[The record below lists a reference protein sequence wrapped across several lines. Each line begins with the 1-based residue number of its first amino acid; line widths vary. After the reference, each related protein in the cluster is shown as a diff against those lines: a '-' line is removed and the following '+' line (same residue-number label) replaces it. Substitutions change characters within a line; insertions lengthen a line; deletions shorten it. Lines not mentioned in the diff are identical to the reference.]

1 MAALATAQSFRAFSA
16 HFDTLAYHLNK
27 INHPFPNY
35 LLSQIF
41 KNLQKNLRVIF
52 DRCLIFKVRG
62 VLLFKKPLCRILLTN
77 PANPLLFAF
86 RAPALL

>member
-1 MAALATAQSFRAFSA
+1 MAACAAAQSFRAFSA
-16 HFDTLAYHLNK
+16 HFDTPAYHLL
-27 INHPFPNY
+27 INHPLPNY

-62 VLLFKKPLCRILLTN
+62 VLLFKKLLCRILLTN
-77 PANPLLFAF
+77 PANSLLFAF